1 MVIFRMEQAE
11 VEVYQRESRP
21 ARIIRRPKVV
31 NICV

>member
-21 ARIIRRPKVV
+21 ARIIRPKVV